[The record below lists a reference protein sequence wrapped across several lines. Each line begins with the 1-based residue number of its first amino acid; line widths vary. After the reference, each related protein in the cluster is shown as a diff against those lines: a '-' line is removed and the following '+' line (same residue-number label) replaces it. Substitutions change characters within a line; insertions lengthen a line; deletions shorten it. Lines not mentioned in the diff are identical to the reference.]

1 MLDAA
6 PPHASGPM
14 RDRPASGRRGRRAGV
29 DVRPGTVKQA
39 RIEAGMSLGQVAGGA
54 VSRTAIYY
62 VETGKA
68 RPSMETLRLIAE
80 RTGRPLDFF
89 LSQPSTMEPRS
100 TAGTSGPELLVAKG
114 EYRAAIAAARELL
127 DQRPDPELAARL
139 RYLMANA
146 HLQLAE
152 PAEAQ
157 PLLTAARSYFE
168 RTGDVLMIAECLGRE
183 ASGAYLAQQP
193 GARALAERGLELC
206 RSLTPVPKITEG
218 RLLSVLG
225 GVHAT
230 NQDWP
235 AAIEAYEQAIAAG
248 DVVQDLRRL
257 SLMYSGLSL
266 AYQEVGRLSDAAHY
280 SRRALTIHETLD
292 DTLSLARSENNL
304 GCLLIKQGELTEAE
318 RHIRRSLE
326 LFETTKVEMGR
337 AMVLTS
343 LCELA
348 LARSDVMAAE
358 HFATMAL
365 GLAERCAEP
374 GSVADVHQWL
384 GHVAAARGDDARV
397 DAEFRLAL
405 HGLEALDA
413 PERLSRCHLAY
424 AEVLERRGD
433 LADAND
439 HLKQAIAGLRPSLI
453 SASSAEQ
460 RSATA

>member
-1 MLDAA
+1 
-6 PPHASGPM
+6 
-14 RDRPASGRRGRRAGV
+14 V
-29 DVRPGTVKQA
+29 DVRPGSVKQA
-39 RIEAGMSLGQVAGGA
+39 RSEAGLSLGQVAGGA

-68 RPSMETLRLIAE
+68 RPSLETLRLIAE

-89 LSQPSTMEPRS
+89 LGQPSTMEPRS
-100 TAGTSGPELLVAKG
+100 TIGTSGPELLVAKG
-114 EYRAAIAAARELL
+114 EYRAAIESAQELL

-152 PAEAQ
+152 PAAAQ
-157 PLLTAARSYFE
+157 PLLTAARAYFE
-168 RTGDVLMIAECLGRE
+168 RVGDVLMIAECLGRE
-183 ASGAYLAQQP
+183 AAGAYLLQQP
-193 GARALAERGLELC
+193 GARVLAERGLELC

-248 DVVQDLRRL
+248 DVIQDLRRL

-266 AYQEVGRLSDAAHY
+266 AYQEVGRLSEAAVY

-292 DTLSLARSENNL
+292 DRLSLARSENNL
-304 GCLLIKQGELTEAE
+304 GALLLKQGDLTDAE
-318 RHIRRSLE
+318 RHIRRSLA
-326 LFETTKVEMGR
+326 LFEEAHVEIGR

-358 HFATMAL
+358 HFANVAL
-365 GLAERCAEP
+365 ELAERCAEP
-374 GSVADVHQWL
+374 ANVAEVHQWL
-384 GHVAAARGDDARV
+384 AHVAAARGDDARV

-405 HGLEALDA
+405 EALEELDV

-424 AEVLERRGD
+424 AEMLEQRGD
-433 LADAND
+433 LAEAND

-453 SASSAEQ
+453 AAPRSEP